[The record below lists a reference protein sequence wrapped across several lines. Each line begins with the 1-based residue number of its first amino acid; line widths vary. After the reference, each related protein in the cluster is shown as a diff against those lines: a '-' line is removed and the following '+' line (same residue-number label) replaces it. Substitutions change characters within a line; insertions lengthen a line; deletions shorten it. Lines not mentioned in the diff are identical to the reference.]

1 MNEFSKMTAAIAFW
15 SRIALAAAVL
25 CIGTFAAA
33 QTNAASAAFKV
44 EERNF
49 QKARRGKA
57 RLLRQRDAESC
68 GRCGTICTKHNRR
81 KKTSGS
87 VKKQRPAI
95 LGFPLSIN
103 FSCQQFFP

>member
-33 QTNAASAAFKV
+33 QTNAAPAFKV

-49 QKARRGKA
+49 QKARR
-57 RLLRQRDAESC
+57 
-68 GRCGTICTKHNRR
+68 
-81 KKTSGS
+81 
-87 VKKQRPAI
+87 
-95 LGFPLSIN
+95 
-103 FSCQQFFP
+103 

>member
-15 SRIALAAAVL
+15 SRIALLITAVL

-49 QKARRGKA
+49 QKARR
-57 RLLRQRDAESC
+57 
-68 GRCGTICTKHNRR
+68 
-81 KKTSGS
+81 
-87 VKKQRPAI
+87 
-95 LGFPLSIN
+95 
-103 FSCQQFFP
+103 